1 MTVVIGLTGGIAS
14 GKSTVSD
21 MFRELSIPVIDADII
36 AREVVERGKPAYNK
50 IVEVFG
56 TEVLQE
62 DGELD
67 RPKLG
72 SVVFY
77 NEEKRLQLNKIVH
90 PAVREEMNMQKEM
103 YIKEMYIKE
112 GMQAVVLDIPLLFE
126 GKLTSLV
133 DRVLVVAVKPHTQLE
148 RLMKRN
154 NFSEEEATA
163 RIQSQMPLE
172 EKVKNADA
180 VINNDGTIM
189 GTKTQLQVI
198 LKNWNIID

>member
-14 GKSTVSD
+14 GKSTVSE
-21 MFRELSIPVIDADII
+21 MFRELSIPVIDADVI
-36 AREVVERGKPAYNK
+36 AREVVEQGKPAYNK

-56 TEVLQE
+56 AEVLQQ

-67 RPKLG
+67 RPRLG
-72 SVVFY
+72 SIVFY

-90 PAVREEMNMQKEM
+90 PAVREEMNRQKEM
-103 YIKEMYIKE
+103 YIKE
-112 GMQAVVLDIPLLFE
+112 GVQAVVLDIPLLFE
-126 GKLTSLV
+126 SKLTSLV
-133 DRVLVVAVKPHTQLE
+133 DRILVVAVKPHTQLE

-172 EKVKNADA
+172 EKVKNADE

-198 LKNWNIID
+198 LKKWNIID

>member
-14 GKSTVSD
+14 GKSTVSE
-21 MFRELSIPVIDADII
+21 MFRELSIPVIDADVI
-36 AREVVERGKPAYNK
+36 AREVVEQGKPAYIK

-56 TEVLQE
+56 AEVLQQ

-67 RPKLG
+67 RPRLG
-72 SVVFY
+72 SIVFY

-90 PAVREEMNMQKEM
+90 PAVREEMNRQ
-103 YIKEMYIKE
+103 KEMYIKE

-126 GKLTSLV
+126 SKLTSLV
-133 DRVLVVAVKPHTQLE
+133 DRILVVAVKPHTQLE

-172 EKVKNADA
+172 EKVKNADE

-198 LKNWNIID
+198 LKKWNIID

>member
-14 GKSTVSD
+14 GKSTVSE
-21 MFRELSIPVIDADII
+21 MFRELSIPVIDADVI
-36 AREVVERGKPAYNK
+36 AREVVEQGKPAYNK

-56 TEVLQE
+56 AEVLQQ

-67 RPKLG
+67 RPRLG
-72 SVVFY
+72 SIVFY

-90 PAVREEMNMQKEM
+90 PAVREEMNRQKEM
-103 YIKEMYIKE
+103 YIKE
-112 GMQAVVLDIPLLFE
+112 GVQAVVLDIPLLFE
-126 GKLTSLV
+126 SKLTSLV
-133 DRVLVVAVKPHTQLE
+133 DRILVVAVKPHTQLE

-172 EKVKNADA
+172 EKVENADE

-198 LKNWNIID
+198 LKKWNIID

>member
-14 GKSTVSD
+14 GKSTVSE
-21 MFRELSIPVIDADII
+21 MFRELSIPVIDADVI
-36 AREVVERGKPAYNK
+36 AREVVEQGKPAYNK

-56 TEVLQE
+56 AEVLQQ

-67 RPKLG
+67 RPRLG
-72 SVVFY
+72 SIIFY

-90 PAVREEMNMQKEM
+90 PAVREEMNRK
-103 YIKEMYIKE
+103 KEMYIKE

-126 GKLTSLV
+126 SKLTSLV
-133 DRVLVVAVKPHTQLE
+133 DRILVVAVKPHTQLE

-172 EKVKNADA
+172 EKVKNADE

-198 LKNWNIID
+198 LKKWNIID